1 MKEKMDQARKEAAN
15 TTDYKKIEDES
26 IKAIVDAMGLRVKEI
41 KPDGHCMYSAIADQL
56 NDGQNYQDI
65 RKLASS
71 YMRAHAD
78 DFLPFMTNQQG
89 DMLSSTDFDE
99 YCTNIEK
106 TAEWGG
112 HLELRAASQ
121 ALSRQI
127 QVVQMSAPTLIIGED
142 LNDKAPL
149 KLSYHKH
156 AYGLGEHYNS
166 LEPKEN

>member
-1 MKEKMDQARKEAAN
+1 MKEKMEQARKEAAN
-15 TTDYKKIEDES
+15 VTDYKKIEDES
-26 IKAIVDAMGLRVKEI
+26 IQAIVDAMGLRVKEI

-56 NDGQNYQDI
+56 NDGRNYQDI

-71 YMRAHAD
+71 YMHSHAD
-78 DFLPFMTNQQG
+78 DFLPFMTNKQG
-89 DMLSSTDFDE
+89 DMLTTEDFDE

-106 TAEWGG
+106 TVEWGG

-127 QVVQMSAPTLIIGED
+127 HVIQMSAPTLIIGEKLKD
-142 LNDKAPL
+142 NSPL
-149 KLSYHKH
+149 LLSYHKH

-166 LEPKEN
+166 LEKKKN